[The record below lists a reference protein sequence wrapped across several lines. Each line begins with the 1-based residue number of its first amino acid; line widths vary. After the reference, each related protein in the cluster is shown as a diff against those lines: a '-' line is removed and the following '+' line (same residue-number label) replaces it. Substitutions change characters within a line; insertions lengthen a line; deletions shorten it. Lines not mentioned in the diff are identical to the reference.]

1 MLPMSDRSINLG
13 INRFCSS
20 KAGDIAFQ
28 WLRILES
35 AVMLAGAKVLNSDS
49 SLGKRYAG
57 PLHDDRLRMN
67 SKDPK
72 IAQEARDRE
81 AMRLGHAIED
91 WLTPEF
97 LTQQYN
103 DRYGGAVR
111 CWNAVRPR
119 GHVGAEFAGGI
130 LVERSGVRP
139 PLFPIDFY
147 AAGARPDIRVGSGDG
162 TEAVFD
168 FTTVGEAG
176 HLLDKGGGIVRK
188 DSRVA
193 FASEIVTLAWDRRD
207 DVMKQVLHD
216 LDPKTNPH
224 PNDVPPRG

>member
-1 MLPMSDRSINLG
+1 MSDRSINLG

-20 KAGDIAFQ
+20 TAGDIALQ
-28 WLRILES
+28 WLRTLES
-35 AVMLAGAKVLNSDS
+35 AVMLAGAKVLNTDS

-72 IAQEARDRE
+72 IALEARKRE

-91 WLTPEF
+91 WLTPAF
-97 LTQQYN
+97 LAQQYN
-103 DRYGGAVR
+103 ERFGGAVR

-119 GHVGAEFAGGI
+119 GHVDAKYAGGF
-130 LVERSGVRP
+130 LVERSGERP
-139 PLFPIDFY
+139 SLFPIDFY
-147 AAGARPDIRVGSGDG
+147 SAGARPDIRVGLGDG

-168 FTTVGEAG
+168 FTTAGEAG
-176 HLLDKGGGIVRK
+176 HLLEKGGGIVLK

-207 DVMKQVLHD
+207 AAMGQVLHD
-216 LDPKTNPH
+216 LDPATNPH
-224 PNDVPPRG
+224 PKDIPPRG